1 MVFLVIC
8 GIVFLCF
15 RLKRNGI
22 RKAKPASNHNAS
34 PKLQSSPSVHTRRS
48 SNITCETTPG
58 TGSLERNRCQQSR
71 SLLSKTRPSA
81 DAIPPVNQFQET
93 FLHSRSG
100 KVALLRL
107 ACSEAE
113 RQSTVTTEEGVKGHG
128 AQVKRISCEFHRHA
142 SRYDMLR
149 LEDLNESL
157 IYESL
162 RNSKTLPGSNQPN
175 VD

>member
-1 MVFLVIC
+1 MAFLVIC

-22 RKAKPASNHNAS
+22 RKAIPASNHNDL

-48 SNITCETTPG
+48 ITCETAPG
-58 TGSLERNRCQQSR
+58 AGSLERNRCQQSR
-71 SLLSKTRPSA
+71 SFLSQTRPSA

-93 FLHSRSG
+93 FLHSHSG
-100 KVALLRL
+100 KVALLRM

-142 SRYDMLR
+142 GRYDMLR

-162 RNSKTLPGSNQPN
+162 RNSKTSPGSSQPN
-175 VD
+175 ID